1 MAGNIA
7 RVEVNLKGINEM
19 MSSSEVRAFMQH
31 AGEAVAQAADQM
43 SGGNHFKAETK
54 TTKSGW
60 IGLTEI
66 FPNGEKGERMNLE
79 NNTMLKAA
87 QSAGMHMT
95 KGE

>member
-19 MSSSEVRAFMQH
+19 MSSSEVRDFMQH
-31 AGEAVAQAADQM
+31 AGEAVAQAANQLSD
-43 SGGNHFKAETK
+43 GDNFKAETK

-66 FPNGEKGERMNLE
+66 FPNGERGEKMNLE

-87 QSAGMHMT
+87 QSAGMHMS

>member
-1 MAGNIA
+1 MAGKIA

-19 MSSSEVRAFMQH
+19 MSSSEVRAFMQT
-31 AGEAVAQAADQM
+31 AGEAVAHEANQL
-43 SGGNHFKAETK
+43 SGGENFKAETK

-66 FPNGEKGERMNLE
+66 FPSGERGEKKNLE
-79 NNTMLKAA
+79 DNTMLKAA
-87 QSAGMHMT
+87 QSAGMHMK

>member
-7 RVEVNLKGINEM
+7 KVIVNLQGINEM
-19 MSSSEVRAFMQH
+19 MSSSEVREFMQT
-31 AGEAVAQAADQM
+31 AGEAVAMAANQL
-43 SGGNHFKAETK
+43 SGGDNFKSETK

-66 FPNGEKGERMNLE
+66 FPAGEQGEKMNME
-79 NNTMLKAA
+79 NNTMIKAA